1 MDNPNETFL
10 DDKLIHKR
18 KIARMTQLATAIMPE
33 DWVSVEEVE
42 TIMSDAYKSVDL
54 EFGVEDANK
63 WANGFQFPSS
73 VVWSDA
79 LELYSCDWD
88 LSLVA
93 TKKNSIL
100 INDRFSAER
109 LNALWNRED
118 PDFQLLLELAEGV
131 PVWRS
136 NDFVPAP
143 NPPPLSR
150 AYKNVSAVIN
160 KLCYEQWERGQAI
173 ILPLSTLTD
182 VRCTGKAQI
191 SFSGKYG
198 WVPKHGSREGR
209 PTNNYSYDNG
219 NHGLINSEFV
229 KNAVKE
235 FYGAI
240 ELAQLEE
247 LMRMILRQLEVAKG
261 VWDDI
266 VLWKMDLKGAFA
278 LLNFKVNEIGL
289 LTMVLTEDLCFLSL
303 VGNFGL
309 SQFPFIFGVISRV
322 LLRAIN
328 SEIQGEMNIFVD
340 DFLGVTQ
347 KKFLEED
354 MKIAKDV
361 AERLLGKFA
370 ISEKKTYHGPILD
383 WIGWEVNLLTQT
395 VTIANHNLFKTLY
408 GFFKLER
415 GQRVTVKEV
424 QRLASWASRY
434 TLICRYMRPFTYY
447 LYNAIKGRR
456 QLQALIPVDGT
467 LWMVIQLWQVFLVM
481 AKLRPETFAKSIISF
496 GMPKAAELWISY
508 DASLTGVGFIIRKV
522 EPSKA
527 VNPHH
532 HVISA
537 VSYDTPYELN
547 GDSGFQNTME
557 FLAILLAMYRVK
569 RLGFVDTRVHI
580 IGDNTSSLHW
590 CDKERFRGGRSNSPA
605 LAYIILG
612 MEVQNEIV
620 ASSFFKGEENIHCDK
635 MSRGFRPRALGYPEE
650 VCWNA
655 HRDKE
660 FVELVRLVDP
670 RVENMEEGMLTSL
683 WGQLKALL
691 GN

>member
-1 MDNPNETFL
+1 
-10 DDKLIHKR
+10 
-18 KIARMTQLATAIMPE
+18 MTQLATAIMPD
-33 DWVSVEEVE
+33 DWVSVDEVE

-54 EFGVEDANK
+54 EFGVEDANE

-79 LELYSCDWD
+79 LELYNCDWD

-109 LNALWNRED
+109 LNALWNRDD

-173 ILPLSTLTD
+173 ILPLSMLTD

-229 KNAVKE
+229 KHAVKE

-261 VWDDI
+261 VWEDI

-289 LTMVLTEDLCFLSL
+289 LTMVLTENLCFLSL

-370 ISEKKTYHGPILD
+370 ISAKKTFHGPILD
-383 WIGWEVNLLTQT
+383 WIGWEVNLETQT
-395 VTIANHNLFKTLY
+395 VTIADHNLYKTLY

-447 LYNAIKGRR
+447 LYNAVKGRKHM
-456 QLQALIPVDGT
+456 QALIPVDGT
-467 LWMVIQLWQVFLVM
+467 LWMVIQLWQIFLIM
-481 AKLRPETFAKSIISF
+481 AKLKPERFAKTILSF
-496 GMPKAAELWISY
+496 GIPLSAELWISY
-508 DASLTGVGFIIRKV
+508 DASLTGVGFIIRGV
-522 EPSKA
+522 DPTAADDSF
-527 VNPHH
+527 H

-547 GDSGFQNTME
+547 KDSGFQNTME
-557 FLAILLAMYRVK
+557 FVAILLAMYRVK
-569 RLGFVDTRVHI
+569 RLGFLNTRVHI

-590 CDKERFRGGRSNSPA
+590 CDKERFRGGRSNGPA

-612 MEVQNEIV
+612 MQAQNEIV
-620 ASSFFKGEENIHCDK
+620 SSSFIKGEENIHCDR
-635 MSRGFRPRALGYPEE
+635 MSRGFRPRSLGYPEV

-655 HRDKE
+655 HRDVD
-660 FVELVRLVDP
+660 FSSLVNLVDP
-670 RVENMEEGMLTSL
+670 RLENMEEGN
-683 WGQLKALL
+683 LKALWGKL
-691 GN
+691 GDLFGK

>member
-42 TIMSDAYKSVDL
+42 TIMGDAYKSVDL
-54 EFGVEDANK
+54 EFGVADANE

-79 LELYSCDWD
+79 LELYNCDWD

-93 TKKNSIL
+93 TKKNSVL

-109 LNALWNRED
+109 LNALWNRDD

-136 NDFVPAP
+136 NDFIPAP

-150 AYKNVSAVIN
+150 AYKTVSAVIN

-219 NHGLINSEFV
+219 KHGLINSEFV
-229 KNAVKE
+229 KHAVKE

-247 LMRMILRQLEVAKG
+247 LMRMILRQLEVATG
-261 VWDDI
+261 VWEDI

-354 MKIAKDV
+354 MRIAKDV

-370 ISEKKTYHGPILD
+370 ISAKKTHHGPILD

-395 VTIANHNLFKTLY
+395 VTIANHNLYKTLY

-415 GQRVTVKEV
+415 GQRITVKEV

-447 LYNAIKGRR
+447 LYNAVKGRR

-467 LWMVIQLWQVFLVM
+467 LWMVIQLWQIFLVV
-481 AKLRPETFAKSIISF
+481 AKLRPENFAKTIISF
-496 GMPKAAELWISY
+496 GVPRAAELWISY
-508 DASLTGVGFIIRKV
+508 DASLTGVGFIIRGV
-522 EPSKA
+522 DPSQT

-537 VSYDTPYELN
+537 VSFDTPYELN

-557 FLAILLAMYRVK
+557 FLAILFAMYRVK
-569 RLGFVDTRVHI
+569 RLGYVDTRVHI

-612 MEVQNEIV
+612 MEAQNEIV
-620 ASSFFKGEENIHCDK
+620 TSSFIKGEENIHCDK
-635 MSRGFRPRALGYPEE
+635 MSRGIRPRALGYSKE
-650 VCWNA
+650 VCWDA
-655 HRDKE
+655 HRDKD

-683 WGQLKALL
+683 WGQLKTLL

>member
-1 MDNPNETFL
+1 
-10 DDKLIHKR
+10 
-18 KIARMTQLATAIMPE
+18 
-33 DWVSVEEVE
+33 
-42 TIMSDAYKSVDL
+42 
-54 EFGVEDANK
+54 
-63 WANGFQFPSS
+63 
-73 VVWSDA
+73 
-79 LELYSCDWD
+79 
-88 LSLVA
+88 
-93 TKKNSIL
+93 
-100 INDRFSAER
+100 
-109 LNALWNRED
+109 
-118 PDFQLLLELAEGV
+118 
-131 PVWRS
+131 
-136 NDFVPAP
+136 
-143 NPPPLSR
+143 
-150 AYKNVSAVIN
+150 
-160 KLCYEQWERGQAI
+160 
-173 ILPLSTLTD
+173 LPLSTITD
-182 VRCTGKAQI
+182 VRCTGNSQI

-219 NHGLINSEFV
+219 KHGLINSEFV
-229 KNAVKE
+229 KHAVKE

-240 ELAQLEE
+240 ELAKLEE
-247 LMRMILRQLEVAKG
+247 LMQMILRQLEVAKG
-261 VWDDI
+261 VWEDI

-354 MKIAKDV
+354 MRIAKDV

-395 VTIANHNLFKTLY
+395 VTIANHNLYKTLY

-415 GQRVTVKEV
+415 GQRITVKEV

-447 LYNAIKGRR
+447 LYNAVKGRR

-481 AKLRPETFAKSIISF
+481 AKLRPENFAKTIISF
-496 GMPKAAELWISY
+496 GVPRAAELWISY
-508 DASLTGVGFIIRKV
+508 DASLTGVGFIIRGV
-522 EPSKA
+522 DPSQT
-527 VNPHH
+527 VNPYL

-537 VSYDTPYELN
+537 VSFDTPYELN

-557 FLAILLAMYRVK
+557 FLAILFAMYRVK
-569 RLGFVDTRVHI
+569 RLGYGDTRVHI

-612 MEVQNEIV
+612 MEARNEIV
-620 ASSFFKGEENIHCDK
+620 TSSFIKGEENIHCDK
-635 MSRGFRPRALGYPEE
+635 MSRGIRPRALGYSKE
-650 VCWNA
+650 VCWDA

-683 WGQLKALL
+683 WGQLKTLL